1 MYFSRFGTFVADAVA
16 ILTGLLIAAP
26 FFLVVAAPFV
36 CSF

>member
-1 MYFSRFGTFVADAVA
+1 MYFSRFGTLVADAIA
-16 ILTGLLIAAP
+16 IVTGMLIAAP